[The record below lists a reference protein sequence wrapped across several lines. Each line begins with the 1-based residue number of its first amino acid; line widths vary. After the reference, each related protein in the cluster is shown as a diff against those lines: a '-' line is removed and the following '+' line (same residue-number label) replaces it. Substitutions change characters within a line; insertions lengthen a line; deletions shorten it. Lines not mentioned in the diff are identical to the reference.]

1 MGRCTPTV
9 MLGSRQPIVADYV
22 YHMLPPRCSRPS
34 LALRAGGVSIRP
46 CGNASSTLAAS
57 STSVSSSGGEA
68 ATDRIAK
75 SALCSGAKPLA
86 RHKRERETSCAGR
99 LPPKSEDHEKKSGPR
114 RGNSAS
120 DAELGVTAPMSRSKF
135 SPSAL
140 TSRCCGRGGAAAG
153 SPVPSGSR
161 PFPTAQ
167 R

>member
-1 MGRCTPTV
+1 

-75 SALCSGAKPLA
+75 SALCSGAKPLV
-86 RHKRERETSCAGR
+86 RHKHERKTSCDGK
-99 LPPKSEDHEKKSGPR
+99 LGPQTER
-114 RGNSAS
+114 VYGHAV
-120 DAELGVTAPMSRSKF
+120 E
-135 SPSAL
+135 
-140 TSRCCGRGGAAAG
+140 
-153 SPVPSGSR
+153 
-161 PFPTAQ
+161 
-167 R
+167 